1 MCIIAHTAKKKYMP
15 RANVEQ
21 CMKSN
26 SAGFFMAELRQ
37 DGTRRT
43 IRTMSQEDALKFFD
57 ECSPDNGFVLHARIP
72 SCGETCLDN
81 VHGWEQDGII
91 FMHNMTL
98 RELDGMMKED
108 GWKKTDS
115 EYFFRNIFMPLFNV
129 FGKDAYRDG
138 KLNPYID
145 KLVKFFAGS
154 TNRFLFIMPDNVV
167 LKYGTSGWTKDFGGN
182 CEFSNQSYRI
192 PSYTQTYQRPAP
204 WNYGSAFACDYDDD
218 GFPIADTY
226 DDREYDG
233 EVFLKTIG
241 AAGIVDLALHDLV
254 IGNVADLAQ
263 YSVPSDATK
272 EVKDAMSLAIGEIIP
287 TAFSDDTREA
297 AAELIG
303 AIGSQSPD
311 DKDDKDVYDAIVGY
325 AAALE
330 NTFAEV
336 NHRKY
341 GIYPSDAKSLVSDT
355 VDQIN
360 VVSTFLNIGFNE
372 TASEPKEYATVFSMS
387 RTKKGGFKM
396 ERVDPIDIFCPEGL
410 ASDVAFRGFREAMK
424 LAAKK
429 TEEPGKEA
437 KTA

>member
-21 CMKSN
+21 CMKAN

-43 IRTMSQEDALKFFD
+43 IRTMSQADALKFFD
-57 ECSPDNGFVLHARIP
+57 ECSPDNGFVMHARIP
-72 SCGETCLDN
+72 SCGETSLDN

-115 EYFFRNIFMPLFNV
+115 EYFFRHIFMPLFNV

-204 WNYGSAFACDYDDD
+204 WNYGSAFASDYDDD
-218 GFPIADTY
+218 GFPNIDDY
-226 DDREYDG
+226 SDREYDG
-233 EVFLKTIG
+233 DVFLKTIG

-254 IGNVADLAQ
+254 IGNVADLAR
-263 YSVPSDATK
+263 YSVPSEAT
-272 EVKDAMSLAIGEIIP
+272 EGVKDAMTLAVGNIVP

-303 AIGSQSPD
+303 VIGAPSPD
-311 DKDDKDVYDAIVGY
+311 DKDVHDAIVDY

-330 NTFAEV
+330 ITFAEV

-341 GIYPSDAKSLVSDT
+341 GVYPSDAKNLVSDT
-355 VDQIN
+355 IDQIN
-360 VVSTFLNIGFNE
+360 VAAAFLNIGFDE

-410 ASDVAFRGFREAMK
+410 ASDVAFRGFREAIK

-429 TEEPGKEA
+429 TEEPGKEV

>member
-26 SAGFFMAELRQ
+26 SAGFFMAELRP

-43 IRTMSQEDALKFFD
+43 TRTMSQADALKFFD

-72 SCGETCLDN
+72 SCGETGLDN

-108 GWKKTDS
+108 GWKRTDS
-115 EYFFRNIFMPLFNV
+115 EYFFRHVFMPLFNA
-129 FGKDAYRDG
+129 FGENAYRDG

-145 KLVKFFAGS
+145 KLVRFFAGS
-154 TNRFLFIMPDNVV
+154 MNRFLFIMPDNVV

-192 PSYTQTYQRPAP
+192 PSYAP
-204 WNYGSAFACDYDDD
+204 SSSWGTSWNSGCRASGSAFDRDDGDD
-218 GFPIADTY
+218 GFALV
-226 DDREYDG
+226 DDHDYDG
-233 EVFLKTIG
+233 SVFLKEIG
-241 AAGIVDLALHDLV
+241 VAGIVNLALHDLV
-254 IGNVADLAQ
+254 IGNVADLAR
-263 YSVPSDATK
+263 YSPPAGATK
-272 EVKDAMSLAIGEIIP
+272 EMTDAMALALDGIVP
-287 TAFSDDTREA
+287 LAFSDDTREA

-303 AIGSQSPD
+303 ATGSPSSTDQ
-311 DKDDKDVYDAIVGY
+311 DVHNAITGY

-330 NTFAEV
+330 RTFAEAE
-336 NHRKY
+336 HRKY
-341 GIYPSDAKSLVSDT
+341 GVYPSDARTLAADAA
-355 VDQIN
+355 DQIS
-360 VVSTFLNIGFNE
+360 VASAFLNIGFDE
-372 TASEPKEYATVFSMS
+372 TASEPKRYATAFAIS
-387 RTKKGGFKM
+387 RTEKGGFRM
-396 ERVDPIDIFCPEGL
+396 ERVDPVDIFCPEGL
-410 ASDVAFRGFREAMK
+410 TSDVAFRGFREAMR

-429 TEEPGKEA
+429 AEEPGKEA

>member
-43 IRTMSQEDALKFFD
+43 IRTMSKEDALKFFD
-57 ECSPDNGFVLHARIP
+57 ECSPDNGFVMHARIP

-115 EYFFRNIFMPLFNV
+115 EYFFRHVFMPLFNA

-145 KLVKFFAGS
+145 KLVRFFAGS

-192 PSYTQTYQRPAP
+192 PSYTQTCQQRTT
-204 WNYGSAFACDYDDD
+204 WDYGSAFACDYDDD
-218 GFPIADTY
+218 GFPIADVC

-241 AAGIVDLALHDLV
+241 VAGIVDLALHDLV
-254 IGNVADLAQ
+254 IGNVADLAL
-263 YSVPSDATK
+263 YSVPSEATK
-272 EVKDAMSLAIGEIIP
+272 EMKNAMSLTIGEIVP

-303 AIGSQSPD
+303 VIGSPSPN
-311 DKDDKDVYDAIVGY
+311 DKDVHDAIVGY

-330 NTFAEV
+330 STFAEV

-341 GIYPSDAKSLVSDT
+341 GVYPSDAKNLVSET
-355 VDQIN
+355 VAQIN
-360 VVSTFLNIGFNE
+360 VAATFLNIGFNE
-372 TASEPKEYATVFSMS
+372 TASEPKEYATAFSMS

-410 ASDVAFRGFREAMK
+410 ASDVAFRGFREAIK

-429 TEEPGKEA
+429 TEEPGKEV

>member
-1 MCIIAHTAKKKYMP
+1 MCIIAHTAKKQYMP

-21 CMKSN
+21 CMKAN

-43 IRTMSQEDALKFFD
+43 IRTMSQADALKFFD

-72 SCGETCLDN
+72 SCGETSLDN

-115 EYFFRNIFMPLFNV
+115 EYFFRHIFMPLFNV

-145 KLVKFFAGS
+145 KLVRFFAGS

-204 WNYGSAFACDYDDD
+204 WNYGSAFASDYDDD
-218 GFPIADTY
+218 GFPVIDDY
-226 DDREYDG
+226 DDRKYDG
-233 EVFLKTIG
+233 KIFLNAIG
-241 AAGIVDLALHDLV
+241 TAGIVDLALHDLV
-254 IGNVADLAQ
+254 IGNVADLAL

-272 EVKDAMSLAIGEIIP
+272 EAKDAMTLAVGNIVP

-303 AIGSQSPD
+303 VIGAPSPD
-311 DKDDKDVYDAIVGY
+311 DKDVHDAIVDY

-330 NTFAEV
+330 ITFAEV

-341 GIYPSDAKSLVSDT
+341 GVYPSDAKNLVSDT

-360 VVSTFLNIGFNE
+360 VAATFLNIGFDE
-372 TASEPKEYATVFSMS
+372 TASEPKEYATAFSMS

-410 ASDVAFRGFREAMK
+410 ASDVAFRGFREAIK

-429 TEEPGKEA
+429 TKEPGKEV

>member
-72 SCGETCLDN
+72 SCGETNLDN

-192 PSYTQTYQRPAP
+192 PSYTQTFQRPAP
-204 WNYGSAFACDYDDD
+204 WNYGSALAYDYDDD
-218 GFPIADTY
+218 GFPIADTC

-254 IGNVADLAQ
+254 IGNVADLVQ

-272 EVKDAMSLAIGEIIP
+272 EAKDAMTLAIGKIIP

-303 AIGSQSPD
+303 VIGSQTQD

-341 GIYPSDAKSLVSDT
+341 GIYPSDAKSLVPDT

-360 VVSTFLNIGFNE
+360 VASTFLNIGFNE

>member
-72 SCGETCLDN
+72 SCGETSLDN

-98 RELDGMMKED
+98 RELDGMMRED

-115 EYFFRNIFMPLFNV
+115 EYFFRHIFMPLFNV

-145 KLVKFFAGS
+145 KLVRFFAGS

-204 WNYGSAFACDYDDD
+204 WNYSSAFACDYDDD

-233 EVFLKTIG
+233 EVFLKAIG
-241 AAGIVDLALHDLV
+241 TAGIVDLALHDLV
-254 IGNVADLAQ
+254 IGNVADLAL
-263 YSVPSDATK
+263 YSVPSEATK
-272 EVKDAMSLAIGEIIP
+272 EVKDAMTLAIGEIIP

-303 AIGSQSPD
+303 VIGSPSP
-311 DKDDKDVYDAIVGY
+311 DDKDVYDAIVGY

-336 NHRKY
+336 NHRKF
-341 GIYPSDAKSLVSDT
+341 GVYPSDAKNLVSDT

-360 VVSTFLNIGFNE
+360 VAATFLNIGFDE
-372 TASEPKEYATVFSMS
+372 TASEPKEYATAFSMS

-396 ERVDPIDIFCPEGL
+396 ERVDPVDIFCPEGL
-410 ASDVAFRGFREAMK
+410 ASDVAFRGFHEAMK

-429 TEEPGKEA
+429 TEEPGKEV

>member
-1 MCIIAHTAKKKYMP
+1 MCIIAHTAKKQHMP

-26 SAGFFMAELRQ
+26 SAGFFMAELRP

-43 IRTMSQEDALKFFD
+43 IRTMSQADALKFFD

-72 SCGETCLDN
+72 SYGGTSLDN
-81 VHGWEQDGII
+81 VHGWEQDGIV

-108 GWKKTDS
+108 GWKRTDS
-115 EYFFRNIFMPLFNV
+115 EYFFRHVFMPLFNA

-145 KLVKFFAGS
+145 KLVRFFAGS

-182 CEFSNQSYRI
+182 CEFSNQSYRV
-192 PSYTQTYQRPAP
+192 PSYAPASSWGTS
-204 WNYGSAFACDYDDD
+204 WNSGSYASRSAFACDDVDD
-218 GFPIADTY
+218 GFALV
-226 DDREYDG
+226 DDNDYDG
-233 EVFLKTIG
+233 SVFLKEIG

-254 IGNVADLAQ
+254 IGNVADLAR
-263 YSVPSDATK
+263 YSPPAGATKGAKDAT
-272 EVKDAMSLAIGEIIP
+272 ALALDGIVP
-287 TAFSDDTREA
+287 LAFSDDTREA

-303 AIGSQSPD
+303 ATGSPSSTDQ
-311 DKDDKDVYDAIVGY
+311 DVHDAIAGY

-330 NTFAEV
+330 KTFAEIS
-336 NHRKY
+336 HRKY
-341 GIYPSDAKSLVSDT
+341 GIYPSDARTLVADAA
-355 VDQIN
+355 DQIS
-360 VVSTFLNIGFNE
+360 VASAFLNIGFDE
-372 TASEPKEYATVFSMS
+372 TASDPKGYATAFAMS

-396 ERVDPIDIFCPEGL
+396 EKVDPVDVFCPEGL

-424 LAAKK
+424 LAVKK
-429 TEEPGKEA
+429 AEEPGKEA

>member
-72 SCGETCLDN
+72 SCGETSLDN

-98 RELDGMMKED
+98 RELDGMMRED

-115 EYFFRNIFMPLFNV
+115 EYFFRHIFMPLFNV

-145 KLVKFFAGS
+145 KLVRFFAGS

-226 DDREYDG
+226 DDRGYDG
-233 EVFLKTIG
+233 DVFLKTIG
-241 AAGIVDLALHDLV
+241 TAGIVDLALHDLV
-254 IGNVADLAQ
+254 IGNVADLAL
-263 YSVPSDATK
+263 YSVPSEATK
-272 EVKDAMSLAIGEIIP
+272 EVKDAMTLAIGEIVP

-303 AIGSQSPD
+303 VIGSPSP
-311 DKDDKDVYDAIVGY
+311 DDKDVYDAIVGY

-336 NHRKY
+336 NHRKF
-341 GIYPSDAKSLVSDT
+341 GVYPSDAKNLVSDT

-360 VVSTFLNIGFNE
+360 VAAMFLNIGFDE
-372 TASEPKEYATVFSMS
+372 TASEPKGYATAFSMS

-396 ERVDPIDIFCPEGL
+396 ERVDPVDIFCPEGL
-410 ASDVAFRGFREAMK
+410 ASDVAFRGFREAIK
-424 LAAKK
+424 LTAKK
-429 TEEPGKEA
+429 TEEPGKEV

>member
-72 SCGETCLDN
+72 SCGETNLDN

-98 RELDGMMKED
+98 RELDGIMKED

-204 WNYGSAFACDYDDD
+204 WNYGSALAYDYDDD
-218 GFPIADTY
+218 GFPIADTC

-254 IGNVADLAQ
+254 IGNVADLVQ

-272 EVKDAMSLAIGEIIP
+272 EAKDAMTLAIGKIIP

-303 AIGSQSPD
+303 VIGSQTQD
-311 DKDDKDVYDAIVGY
+311 DKDDKDVYDAIVDY

-355 VDQIN
+355 IDQIN
-360 VVSTFLNIGFNE
+360 VASTFLNIGFNE

-396 ERVDPIDIFCPEGL
+396 ERVDPVDIFCPEGL

>member
-72 SCGETCLDN
+72 SYGETNLDN
-81 VHGWEQDGII
+81 VHGREQDGII

-115 EYFFRNIFMPLFNV
+115 EYFFRHIFMPLFNV

-192 PSYTQTYQRPAP
+192 PSYTQTCQRPAS
-204 WNYGSAFACDYDDD
+204 WNYSSAFACDYDDD
-218 GFPIADTY
+218 GFPVAY
-226 DDREYDG
+226 DYDREYDG

-272 EVKDAMSLAIGEIIP
+272 GVKDAMSLAIGEIIP

-303 AIGSQSPD
+303 VVGSQSPD
-311 DKDDKDVYDAIVGY
+311 DKDDKDVYNAIVGY

-330 NTFAEV
+330 STFAEV

-341 GIYPSDAKSLVSDT
+341 GIYPSDAKNLVSDT

-360 VVSTFLNIGFNE
+360 VAAAFLNIGFNE
-372 TASEPKEYATVFSMS
+372 TASDPKEYATAFSMS

-410 ASDVAFRGFREAMK
+410 AADVAFRGFREAMK

>member
-1 MCIIAHTAKKKYMP
+1 MCIIAHTAKKQYMP

-43 IRTMSQEDALKFFD
+43 IRTLSQEDALKFFD

-72 SCGETCLDN
+72 SCGETNLDN

-192 PSYTQTYQRPAP
+192 PSYTKTYQRPAL
-204 WNYGSAFACDYDDD
+204 WNYGSALACDDIDD
-218 GFPIADTY
+218 GFAITDY

-254 IGNVADLAQ
+254 IGNVADLVQ

-272 EVKDAMSLAIGEIIP
+272 EAKDAMSLAIGKIIP

-303 AIGSQSPD
+303 VIGSQTPD

-360 VVSTFLNIGFNE
+360 IASTFLNIGFNE

-396 ERVDPIDIFCPEGL
+396 ERVDPVDIFCPEGL

>member
-21 CMKSN
+21 CMKAN

-43 IRTMSQEDALKFFD
+43 IRTMSQADALKFFD

-72 SCGETCLDN
+72 SCGETSLDN

-115 EYFFRNIFMPLFNV
+115 EYFFRHIFMPLFNV

-145 KLVKFFAGS
+145 KLVRFFAGS

-218 GFPIADTY
+218 GFPIANTC

-254 IGNVADLAQ
+254 IGNVADLAR
-263 YSVPSDATK
+263 YSVPSEATDG
-272 EVKDAMSLAIGEIIP
+272 VKDAMTLAIGEIVP

-303 AIGSQSPD
+303 VIGSPSPD
-311 DKDDKDVYDAIVGY
+311 DKDVHDAIVGY

-341 GIYPSDAKSLVSDT
+341 GVYPSDAKNFVSDT

-360 VVSTFLNIGFNE
+360 VAAAFLNIGFDE
-372 TASEPKEYATVFSMS
+372 TASEPKGYATAFTME

-410 ASDVAFRGFREAMK
+410 ASDVAFRGFREAIK
-424 LAAKK
+424 LATKKKEEPRKEVK
-429 TEEPGKEA
+429 TE
-437 KTA
+437 

>member
-1 MCIIAHTAKKKYMP
+1 MCIIAHTAKKQYMP

-72 SCGETCLDN
+72 SCGETNLDN

-98 RELDGMMKED
+98 RELDGMMRED

-115 EYFFRNIFMPLFNV
+115 EYFFRHIFMPLFNV
-129 FGKDAYRDG
+129 FGKDAYHDG

-145 KLVKFFAGS
+145 KLVRFFAGS

-182 CEFSNQSYRI
+182 CEFSVQSYRI
-192 PSYTQTYQRPAP
+192 PSYTQTDQRPAP

-218 GFPIADTY
+218 GFPIADVC
-226 DDREYDG
+226 DDRGYDG
-233 EVFLKTIG
+233 DVFLKTIG
-241 AAGIVDLALHDLV
+241 TAGIVDLALHDLV
-254 IGNVADLAQ
+254 IGNVADLAL
-263 YSVPSDATK
+263 YSVPSEATK
-272 EVKDAMSLAIGEIIP
+272 EVKDAMTLAIGEIVP

-303 AIGSQSPD
+303 VIGSPSP
-311 DKDDKDVYDAIVGY
+311 DDKDVYDAIVGY

-330 NTFAEV
+330 NTFAEF
-336 NHRKY
+336 NHRKF
-341 GIYPSDAKSLVSDT
+341 GVYPSDAKNLVSDT
-355 VDQIN
+355 IDQIN
-360 VVSTFLNIGFNE
+360 VAAAFLNIGFDE
-372 TASEPKEYATVFSMS
+372 TASEPKGYATAFSMS

-410 ASDVAFRGFREAMK
+410 ASDVAFRGFHEAMK

-429 TEEPGKEA
+429 TEKPGTEV